1 MNVIALCDKDTAAG
15 LRLAGI
21 HTVYVP
27 SQEHSALHY
36 WHEIEDNI
44 SSIGVIIVTEAIA
57 NELGKELKEFRLR
70 NVIPIVVEIPDKH
83 GRKPDHVDY
92 ISHLIKKAV
101 GMEIK
106 R

>member
-21 HTVYVP
+21 KTVYVP
-27 SQEHSALHY
+27 TKEKTALSF

-44 SSIGVIIVTEAIA
+44 QSIGLIIVTEEIA
-57 NELGKELKEFRLR
+57 EQIGKELNEFRLR
-70 NVIPIVVEIPDKH
+70 NIIPIIVEIPDKH
-83 GRKPDHVDY
+83 GRKTDHVDY

>member
-1 MNVIALCDKDTAAG
+1 MNVIAISDKDTAAG

-21 HTVYVP
+21 QTVYVP
-27 SQEHSALHY
+27 TKDHSSLHY

-44 SSIGVIIVTEAIA
+44 ESIGLIIITEQIA
-57 NELGKELKEFRLR
+57 EQIGKELNEFRLR
-70 NVIPIVVEIPDKH
+70 NIIPIIVEIPDKH
-83 GRKPDHVDY
+83 GRKEDRVDY
-92 ISHLIKKAV
+92 ISYLIKKAV

>member
-1 MNVIALCDKDTAAG
+1 MKVIALCDQDTAAG

-21 HTVYVP
+21 QTVYVP
-27 SQEHSALHY
+27 TEDQTALQY

-44 SSIGVIIVTEAIA
+44 ESVGLIIVNEQIA
-57 NELGKELKEFRLR
+57 EEIGKELNEFRLR
-70 NVIPIVVEIPDKH
+70 NIIPIVVEIPDKK
-83 GRKPDHVDY
+83 GRKSDHVEY
-92 ISHLIKKAV
+92 ISYLIKKAV

>member
-1 MNVIALCDKDTAAG
+1 MKVIALCDKDTAAG

-21 HTVYVP
+21 QTVYVP
-27 SQEHSALHY
+27 SKKQTALHY
-36 WHEIEDNI
+36 WHKIEDNI
-44 SSIGVIIVTEAIA
+44 ESIGLIIVTEQIA
-57 NELGKELKEFRLR
+57 EEIGKELNEFRLR
-70 NVIPIVVEIPDKH
+70 NIIPIVVEIPDKH

>member
-1 MNVIALCDKDTAAG
+1 MNIVALADSDTASG

-21 HTVYVP
+21 QTIYEP
-27 SQEHSALHY
+27 SKEKTALHY
-36 WHEIEDNI
+36 WHEIEENI
-44 SSIGVIIVTEAIA
+44 ESTGLIIVTEEIA
-57 NELGKELKEFRLR
+57 ETIGKELNEFRLR
-70 NVIPIVVEIPDKH
+70 NIIPIVIEIPDKH
-83 GRKPDHVDY
+83 GRKTDHIDY